1 MKRTADILLTL
12 LLAALAPALLTGCDE
27 GDNDTP
33 ADQLLE
39 QIVTFTGNEG
49 PNAGFEYQAIDDSP
63 LIRLTVMG
71 NLNEE
76 EVNPG
81 TRLLMRYRLPAG
93 TQPDAGGEVSLTGLQ
108 RILTDTVTTV
118 SEQPVQE
125 PLYLL
130 TIQRSGEYLNVQSQ
144 MASTSHRSLE
154 VTATPLPGSDG
165 LTDLYISP
173 RYDENG
179 ADAYLTTTWASLWI
193 GPVWRDNASSGVRV
207 HIANSNNIYRTEF
220 IFKK

>member
-12 LLAALAPALLTGCDE
+12 LLLAAGASLLTGC
-27 GDNDTP
+27 GDSDGDGP
-33 ADQLLE
+33 AEQLLE

-49 PNAGFEYQAIDDSP
+49 TDAGFEYQAVDDSP
-63 LIRLTVMG
+63 LIRLSVSG

-76 EVNPG
+76 EVKPG

-93 TQPDAGGEVSLTGLQ
+93 TPPDSDGKVSLIGLQ
-108 RILTDTVTTV
+108 RILTDTVAPLAG
-118 SEQPVQE
+118 EPAQE

-144 MASTSHRSLE
+144 MPTGRQRSLE
-154 VTATPLPGSDG
+154 VSASPLPGADG

-173 RYDENG
+173 RYGEDG
-179 ADAYLTTTWASLWI
+179 ADGYLTVTWASLWI
-193 GPVWRDNASSGVRV
+193 GPVWRDNACSGVRV
-207 HIANSNNIYRTEF
+207 HVANSNNIYRTEF